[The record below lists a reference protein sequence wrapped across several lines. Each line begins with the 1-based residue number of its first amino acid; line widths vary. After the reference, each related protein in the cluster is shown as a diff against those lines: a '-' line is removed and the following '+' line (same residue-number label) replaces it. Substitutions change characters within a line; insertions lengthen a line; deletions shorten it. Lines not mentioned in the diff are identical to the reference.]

1 MKSRLP
7 IYTLFVLATAFVTL
21 APQARATVYIN
32 VSVKVILDST
42 NAWPTAPTNWTYQL
56 TNEVNIRQRFAEY
69 NDLLD
74 RMGWGIGLN
83 LTDVTTLSGVSE
95 WFDTDSGSKS
105 EFPDFKAEVDRNHS
119 VFDYRS
125 DALNV
130 YINGHEG
137 GGVASSATALLLLQ
151 DLILINQRNN
161 WATMLHEIGHT
172 LGLDHTHGA
181 CNDEADCGFA
191 WRDDDRCDDT
201 LFDYPY
207 TNRAAIAL
215 RNFQVT
221 TNDLTA
227 DQRQKVDDLYYNL
240 MSYREI
246 LRCRLTRDQWLIIV
260 NALNDPLRR
269 RIISSGS
276 TVFIDGGRSGS
287 LISPCEVTANLTDLV
302 SALGPSTWPVSFYRD
317 WISNNPFNPE
327 YWFRSTCNEV
337 DISPDWPEKPTWWP
351 LWPDGTQWPWPP
363 EAPPYKPPL
372 WPVDW
377 PWPPH
382 PPQTLT
388 VCVGGV
394 YKTIQNGLDC
404 AAVPGDRLQIK
415 AGHYNETMRINWPLT
430 ITADRAKLPGS
441 FGNVTIGRD

>member
-1 MKSRLP
+1 
-7 IYTLFVLATAFVTL
+7 
-21 APQARATVYIN
+21 
-32 VSVKVILDST
+32 
-42 NAWPTAPTNWTYQL
+42 
-56 TNEVNIRQRFAEY
+56 
-69 NDLLD
+69 
-74 RMGWGIGLN
+74 
-83 LTDVTTLSGVSE
+83 
-95 WFDTDSGSKS
+95 
-105 EFPDFKAEVDRNHS
+105 
-119 VFDYRS
+119 
-125 DALNV
+125 
-130 YINGHEG
+130 
-137 GGVASSATALLLLQ
+137 
-151 DLILINQRNN
+151 
-161 WATMLHEIGHT
+161 
-172 LGLDHTHGA
+172 
-181 CNDEADCGFA
+181 
-191 WRDDDRCDDT
+191 
-201 LFDYPY
+201 
-207 TNRAAIAL
+207 
-215 RNFQVT
+215 
-221 TNDLTA
+221 
-227 DQRQKVDDLYYNL
+227 
-240 MSYREI
+240 
-246 LRCRLTRDQWLIIV
+246 
-260 NALNDPLRR
+260 
-269 RIISSGS
+269 
-276 TVFIDGGRSGS
+276 
-287 LISPCEVTANLTDLV
+287 VTANLTDLV